1 MEYITS
7 ERVSLNQKMYI
18 ATDKRITVALVGAER
33 AGSNDVFMPK
43 CKANERGYIK
53 YSDGICY
60 KFYYSSDI
68 GLSCDS
74 DTERTES
81 GGLRGS
87 GSIATVPLD
96 NDGSTC

>member
-1 MEYITS
+1 
-7 ERVSLNQKMYI
+7 MYI
-18 ATDKRITVALVGAER
+18 DTDKKITVALVGAEL

-43 CKANERGYIK
+43 CYANERGYIK

-68 GLSCDS
+68 GLSCGNDIG
-74 DTERTES
+74 RTEN